1 MTLLDPSAISDGPI
15 SGNIDINISGVITA
29 TKFSGIGSNIS
40 NISPSNIQLGVFRS
54 SLVSN
59 QIVGVGVSQD
69 HTGSVSE
76 IGEQKLLM
84 YDGKSN
90 FFQGSVGYAD
100 TIVTSVAGV
109 SSELVAFGLTSP
121 DDLPNYEHE
130 YRSLDVQILV
140 INGNKYQTSKV
151 LIVHDSV
158 GVIGIETYC
167 NIILNN
173 SNNNIVKYN
182 ATYFND
188 DVYDRILYLNAVPE
202 SGISGVT
209 TYKVTMTTLN

>member
-1 MTLLDPSAISDGPI
+1 M
-15 SGNIDINISGVITA
+15 
-29 TKFSGIGSNIS
+29 
-40 NISPSNIQLGVFRS
+40 
-54 SLVSN
+54 
-59 QIVGVGVSQD
+59 
-69 HTGSVSE
+69 
-76 IGEQKLLM
+76 
-84 YDGKSN
+84 
-90 FFQGSVGYAD
+90 
-100 TIVTSVAGV
+100 
-109 SSELVAFGLTSP
+109 
-121 DDLPNYEHE
+121 
-130 YRSLDVQILV
+130 
-140 INGNKYQTSKV
+140 
-151 LIVHDSV
+151 HDSV